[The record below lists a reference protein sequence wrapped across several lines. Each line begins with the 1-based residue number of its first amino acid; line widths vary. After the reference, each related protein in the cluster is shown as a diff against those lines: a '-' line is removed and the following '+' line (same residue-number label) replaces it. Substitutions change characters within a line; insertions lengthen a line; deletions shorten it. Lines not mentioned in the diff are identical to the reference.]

1 MEGGNVVIGG
11 EVDESQR
18 YIAPT
23 VLRDCKLTDAIMQE
37 EVTGLQLLEFLLFFS
52 YHPCLL

>member
-1 MEGGNVVIGG
+1 MIGG

-37 EVTGLQLLEFLLFFS
+37 EVTGLQLLQFLLFFS
-52 YHPCLL
+52 YYPCLL